1 MTTYVAL
8 LRGINVGGK
17 NLIKMPEL
25 KACFEQNG
33 FADVATYIQSGNV
46 LFASPASRNASMT
59 DRIEEMLAESFDYV
73 PTVVVRS
80 RKQMRLLSEGAA
92 HSEKGD
98 RAGSDEPRRRHGPRR
113 HRGPVLLEADREG
126 HAEPAQQDHFV
137 ADLPERDD
145 PQLEHDDE
153 APVVDGRALLTG
165 WATSAWLALRSPRPG
180 ASEPPSSRARSAAD
194 GRTRR

>member
-46 LFASPASRNASMT
+46 LFASPASRNAPMT
-59 DRIEEMLAESFDYV
+59 DRIEEMLAESFDYI

-80 RKQMRLLSEGAA
+80 RKQMRSIVDGAPVGFGSRPA
-92 HSEKGD
+92 EYRYDVFFLKGRSQRRGRSGRFRRTPRSTRPTPASGSCTSRGRSRRRR
-98 RAGSDEPRRRHGPRR
+98 RAGSTGSFRRPST
-113 HRGPVLLEADREG
+113 
-126 HAEPAQQDHFV
+126 
-137 ADLPERDD
+137 
-145 PQLEHDDE
+145 
-153 APVVDGRALLTG
+153 RA
-165 WATSAWLALRSPRPG
+165 
-180 ASEPPSSRARSAAD
+180 
-194 GRTRR
+194 